1 MLTRK
6 VLLLPLLALLL
17 AWFFLFRPVSLGGP
31 ASYVMVS
38 GVSME
43 PTLHS
48 GDLVATR
55 KHESYQKG
63 EIVAFRV
70 EGGIVIHRIVGGS
83 AGEGFVMQGDNKN
96 APDLWRPTAGDVV
109 GRLWFTIPAGGD
121 FLALLRQPLILGSLA
136 GGLGMLTVLSGG
148 SGKPPPRSGTSRSR
162 PRAASLGGPAG
173 TRLILGLVLVGAA
186 AGALGLLGKKH
197 GGMAG

>member
-6 VLLLPLLALLL
+6 VLLLPLLAFLL
-17 AWFFLFRPVSLGGP
+17 AWFFLFRPVALGGP

-55 KHESYQKG
+55 KHQSYQKG
-63 EIVAFRV
+63 DIVAFRV

-83 AGEGFVMQGDNKN
+83 AEEGFVMQGDNKN
-96 APDLWRPTAGDVV
+96 APDVWRPTADDVV
-109 GRLWFTIPAGGD
+109 GGLWFRVPGGGQ

-136 GGLGMLTVLSGG
+136 GGLGMISVLSGG
-148 SGKPPPRSGTSRSR
+148 SGKPAARRVTSPSR
-162 PRAASLGGPAG
+162 PVNTARRDPPG
-173 TRLILGLVLVGAA
+173 TRLILGLVL
-186 AGALGLLGKKH
+186 AGALTRVVALLRKRDKGRP
-197 GGMAG
+197 G

>member
-1 MLTRK
+1 MLTGK
-6 VLLLPLLALLL
+6 VLLLPLLAFLL

-55 KHESYQKG
+55 KYQSYQKG
-63 EIVAFRV
+63 DIVAFRV

-83 AGEGFVMQGDNKN
+83 AEEGFTTQGDNSETV
-96 APDLWRPTAGDVV
+96 DRWRPTGEDIV
-109 GRLWFTIPAGGD
+109 GRMWFSIPAGGD
-121 FLALLRQPLILGSLA
+121 FLALLRQPLILGWLA
-136 GGLGMLTVLSGG
+136 GGLGVLTVLSGG
-148 SGKPPPRSGTSRSR
+148 SGKPGRSSDTSRSR
-162 PRAASLGGPAG
+162 PRAASLGGPPG
-173 TRLILGLVLVGAA
+173 TRVILGLVMAA
-186 AGALGLLGKKH
+186 ALTRAIGLLRKRGRRPP
-197 GGMAG
+197 G